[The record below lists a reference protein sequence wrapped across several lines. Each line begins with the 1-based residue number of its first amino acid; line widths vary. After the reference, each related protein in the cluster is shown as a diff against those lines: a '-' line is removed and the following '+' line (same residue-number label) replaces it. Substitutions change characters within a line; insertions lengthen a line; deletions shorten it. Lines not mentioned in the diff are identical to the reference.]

1 MEPIALSAGRLGSP
15 LLRMQSDDR
24 LASLA
29 ASGST
34 PAFEALVRRH
44 RGGLVRVCGRVLP
57 EDRAEDAAQQA
68 LLNAHQALRRNGAPE
83 RFEPWLHRIG
93 VNAALK
99 EVRKAPDAIPL
110 DEERIDG
117 VEQPPEAQER
127 RERVRTAF
135 GAIAAL
141 PKRQR
146 SALVARELEG
156 RSHDEIA
163 EALGLSRGAVRQLIH
178 RARNTVRTA
187 ASALTPYGLLTRLG
201 AESEPSRIGEV
212 VGGGAGGAVAA
223 KAAVTVMLA
232 GGVAGGVALTPEQP
246 GSEGGGGERRSSGQA
261 AEAVAAP
268 EAFGVDLDGRRGGR
282 HWGDDDN
289 RGPGS
294 ANSDRDR
301 GGVNSGPGSV
311 NSGPGSVDSG
321 SGSSGSGSSG
331 SGSSGSGSSNSGSGS
346 GSSGSGSGSIASS
359 GSGSGSS
366 GSGSGS
372 EESGGSG
379 PG

>member
-57 EDRAEDAAQQA
+57 GDRAEDAAQQA

-99 EVRKAPDAIPL
+99 EIQKMPDVAPL
-110 DEERIDG
+110 DEERVDG

-127 RERVRTAF
+127 RERVRTAI

-201 AESEPSRIGEV
+201 AESEPSRVGEV
-212 VGGGAGGAVAA
+212 VAGGAAGGVAA

-246 GSEGGGGERRSSGQA
+246 GSEGKGGDRRSSGQA
-261 AEAVAAP
+261 ADAVTAP
-268 EAFGVDLDGRRGGR
+268 QAFGVDLDAMSRRGPG
-282 HWGDDDN
+282 GGSEDN

-294 ANSDRDR
+294 ANSNRER
-301 GGVNSGPGSV
+301 GGGSVNSGPGSV

-331 SGSSGSGSSNSGSGS
+331 SGSSNSGSGS
-346 GSSGSGSGSIASS
+346 GASGSGSGSIASS

-372 EESGGSG
+372 EDSGDSG